1 MNKREAI
8 QAMLN
13 GEKVRHASWGKGE
26 YIFAD
31 ERGDIINEDMGW
43 FNLNNELFNCWE
55 IYKLEPKFK
64 VGEFVTVISS
74 GNYYRIR
81 NVNFRDGKYCYE
93 LLSDKTAIISPLFRF
108 EEQLGKVE
116 DWTND

>member
-13 GEKVRHASWGKGE
+13 GEKVRHASWGKRE

-31 ERGDIINEDMGW
+31 ERVDIINENMGW
-43 FNLNNELFNCWE
+43 FNLNNELYNGWE
-55 IYKLEPKFK
+55 IYKPEPKFK
-64 VGEFVTVISS
+64 VGEFVKVIPS

-81 NVNFRDGKYCYE
+81 NVNFRDGKYRYE
-93 LLSDKTAIISPLFRF
+93 LVSNKIDTLPLFR
-108 EEQLGKVE
+108 EEEELQEVE
-116 DWTND
+116 DLAND

>member
-13 GEKVRHASWGKGE
+13 WEKVRQASWGKGE

-43 FNLNNELFNCWE
+43 FNLNNELFNGWE
-55 IYKLEPKFK
+55 IYKPEPKFK
-64 VGEFVTVISS
+64 VGEFVQSKN
-74 GNYYRIR
+74 GDYYRIHR
-81 NVNFRDGKYCYE
+81 IKTQNGKYHYE
-93 LLSDKTAIISPLFRF
+93 LACNIKDTGPLFLF
-108 EEQLGKVE
+108 EENVKKLEEIK
-116 DWTND
+116 ND